1 MKLSDSGQR
10 FLDLLIAT
18 ILAFILVPV
27 GFFLSVIAL
36 FAQGLPILYVQKR
49 VGRNGRIFSLY
60 KFRTM
65 RNGNS
70 SGPQI
75 TIGSRDSRITSWG
88 YYLRKSKLDE
98 LPQLMNVFKGDMS
111 FVGPRPEV
119 ERYVSQYSESQKKV
133 LSIKPGITDW
143 ASIEFK
149 NENDI
154 LAKSSNPEQA
164 YIEEIVPK
172 KIELNSV
179 FIEKRTL
186 GHYLKIMWKTVF

>member
-27 GFFLSVIAL
+27 GIFLSVIAL

-70 SGPQI
+70 SGHQI

-164 YIEEIVPK
+164 YIEEILPK
-172 KIELNSV
+172 KIELNSS
-179 FIEKRTL
+179 FINNRTL